1 MARSSKHDKPR
12 LACEISPDR
21 VIAARAG
28 DGGTLGA
35 FSSRTLPAGSLLPSL
50 TGGNIAGRDALRQA
64 ISDTVSAVGGRS
76 RDVIAVLPD
85 AAVRIALLDFDTL
98 PDKRQEADGVVR
110 FRLKK
115 SLPFDV
121 EQASL
126 SYTVE
131 RSNGQVRAVAA
142 VAQTSVLQEY
152 ESAFREAGL
161 QPGVVLPSMLA
172 ALGSVD
178 ASQPTLVV
186 KADAATTSLAIV
198 QDDRLLL
205 FRTLENSSAE
215 VLDVNRLAEDIYPSL
230 VFFQD
235 NYGVSVERVLVGG
248 VVAAEKLGPALQAQ
262 TGASIEDLVVHS
274 QLGSASLGNLP
285 ASLLAGVLGALS

>member
-1 MARSSKHDKPR
+1 MER
-12 LACEISPDR
+12 R
-21 VIAARAG
+21 V
-28 DGGTLGA
+28 
-35 FSSRTLPAGSLLPSL
+35 
-50 TGGNIAGRDALRQA
+50 
-64 ISDTVSAVGGRS
+64 
-76 RDVIAVLPD
+76 
-85 AAVRIALLDFDTL
+85 
-98 PDKRQEADGVVR
+98 QE
-110 FRLKK
+110 
-115 SLPFDV
+115 
-121 EQASL
+121 
-126 SYTVE
+126 
-131 RSNGQVRAVAA
+131 
-142 VAQTSVLQEY
+142 
-152 ESAFREAGL
+152 REAGL